1 MGPPFRWVGAKPLG
15 AGGVSSWMTI
25 SALLGPEIALAQAAR
40 GRSGE
45 VRARGEVDL
54 AMERYAAGEDA
65 SFAVVY
71 DKLAPRL
78 YGYLLRQTR
87 DRSCAEDLVQQTM
100 LHMHRA
106 RGRFIAGAE
115 VTPWAFAIA
124 RRLMLDGVR
133 RAKRQ
138 GTFAEDDPDS
148 SFSDGDSADDVV
160 QARELAARIGGV
172 LAKLPE
178 SQRVA
183 FELLK
188 QEGLSVAEAAEV
200 LGTTAAAVKLRAH
213 RAYEA
218 LRLALGDAIA
228 SFEKADS

>member
-1 MGPPFRWVGAKPLG
+1 MAGAAMAAM
-15 AGGVSSWMTI
+15 AGSV
-25 SALLGPEIALAQAAR
+25 R
-40 GRSGE
+40 GRSDV
-45 VRARGEVDL
+45 VRPRAEADL
-54 AMERYAAGEDA
+54 AMERYASGDDGA
-65 SFAVVY
+65 FAVVY
-71 DKLAPRL
+71 DQLAPRL
-78 YGYLLRQTR
+78 HGYLLRQTR
-87 DRSCAEDLVQQTM
+87 DRTWAEDLVQQTM

-124 RRLMLDGVR
+124 RRLLLDGVR
-133 RAKRQ
+133 RARRQ
-138 GTFAEDDPDS
+138 GTFAEGDPDAALAE
-148 SFSDGDSADDVV
+148 GDAADDVV
-160 QARELAARIGGV
+160 QAREIAARIGGV

-200 LGTTAAAVKLRAH
+200 LGTTVAAVKLRAH

-218 LRLALGDAIA
+218 VRRALGDAVA
-228 SFEKADS
+228 SFEKDQP